1 MQILDIIL
9 EISFIINVAL
19 ISLLFSIVYPKA
31 IERYK
36 KRKKDIETQKVSK
49 IKKIVRDYLKEL
61 QK

>member
-1 MQILDIIL
+1 MSISEIIL

-19 ISLLFSIVYPKA
+19 ISLLLSMVYPKV
-31 IERYK
+31 IERYRRRA
-36 KRKKDIETQKVSK
+36 KRRETQKVSK